1 MTQVTASLHVKSEI
15 AASFPSRPDRVQ
27 ECRDAAA
34 AEMGRIAGE
43 RNRRLAGR
51 PELAEIRDTKLGLV
65 ELTFV
70 ADTESN

>member
-15 AASFPSRPDRVQ
+15 AASFPQRPDRVQ

-34 AEMGRIAGE
+34 AEMTRLAQE
-43 RNRRLAGR
+43 RRRHLAGR
-51 PELAEIRDTKLGLV
+51 PELADIRDTKLGLV

-70 ADTESN
+70 ADTEAD